1 MGKNKILIKFIVFLL
16 GFSNLSGQELAVK
29 VLERVRENAFSLENV
44 YYKFEISSKFENN
57 ILPISGEFYVKQR
70 SYFIDTN
77 EIDQI
82 YDGERFYTI
91 IHENKEIIISTT
103 NSSFFN
109 FSPNQIFNYFL
120 TGFDLKKQNIS
131 NEFDLIIAESKE
143 KDKIIYN
150 LFINSNLSIE
160 RIEMIEKE
168 TGEEINKF
176 LTLTYDYNLNLPLT
190 LFKFDKEFY
199 KDYIIVTENWKYLTD
214 TY

>member
-16 GFSNLSGQELAVK
+16 GFSNLSAQETGVK
-29 VLERVRENAFSLENV
+29 FLERVRENAFSLKNV
-44 YYKFEISSKFENN
+44 YYKFEISSKFENT
-57 ILPISGEFYVKQR
+57 ILPISGEFYVKQG
-70 SYFIDTN
+70 SYFIDTY

-120 TGFDLKKQNIS
+120 KGFDLKKQNIS
-131 NEFDLIIAESKE
+131 DEFYLIEAESKE
-143 KDKIIYN
+143 EDKIIYN

-168 TGEEINKF
+168 TGEEIYKF
-176 LTLTYDYNLNLPLT
+176 LTLTYDYNLNLPLS
-190 LFKFDKEFY
+190 LFKFDKQFY
-199 KDYIIVTENWKYLTD
+199 KDYIIVTEN
-214 TY
+214 

>member
-16 GFSNLSGQELAVK
+16 GFSNLSAQEAAVK
-29 VLERVRENAFSLENV
+29 ALERVRENAFSLENV

-57 ILPISGEFYVKQR
+57 ILPISGEFYVKKG
-70 SYFIDTN
+70 SFFIDTN

-120 TGFDLKKQNIS
+120 KGFDLKKQNIS
-131 NEFDLIIAESKE
+131 DEFDLIEAESKE
-143 KDKIIYN
+143 DKIIYN
-150 LFINSNLSIE
+150 LFINSDLSIE

-176 LTLTYDYNLNLPLT
+176 LTLTYDYNLNLPLS
-190 LFKFDKEFY
+190 LFKFDKQFY
-199 KDYIIVTENWKYLTD
+199 KDYIIVTEN
-214 TY
+214 

>member
-16 GFSNLSGQELAVK
+16 GFSNLSAQEAALK

-91 IHENKEIIISTT
+91 IHENKEVIISTK

-120 TGFDLKKQNIS
+120 KGFDLKKQNMS
-131 NEFDLIIAESKE
+131 DEFDLIEAESKE
-143 KDKIIYN
+143 EDKIIYN

-176 LTLTYDYNLNLPLT
+176 LTLTYDYNLNLPLS
-190 LFKFDKEFY
+190 LFKFDKQFY
-199 KDYIIVTENWKYLTD
+199 KDYIIVTEN
-214 TY
+214 

>member
-16 GFSNLSGQELAVK
+16 GFSNLSAQEVAVK

-57 ILPISGEFYVKQR
+57 ILPISGEFYVRQG

-120 TGFDLKKQNIS
+120 KGFDLKKQNIS
-131 NEFDLIIAESKE
+131 DEFDLIEAESKE
-143 KDKIIYN
+143 DKIIYN
-150 LFINSNLSIE
+150 LFINSDLSIE

-168 TGEEINKF
+168 TGEEINRF
-176 LTLTYDYNLNLPLT
+176 LTLTYDYNLNLPLS
-190 LFKFDKEFY
+190 LFKFDKQFY
-199 KDYIIVTENWKYLTD
+199 KDYIIVTEN
-214 TY
+214 